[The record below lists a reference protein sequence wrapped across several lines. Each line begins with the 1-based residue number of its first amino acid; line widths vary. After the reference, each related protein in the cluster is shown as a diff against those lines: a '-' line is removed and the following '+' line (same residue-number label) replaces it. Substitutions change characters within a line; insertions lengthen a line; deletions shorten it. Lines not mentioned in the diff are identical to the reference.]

1 MSDSS
6 TVLCFSQDPDQLDR
20 LVAPLEW
27 SYPDVTVMHTD
38 SSAAAIEHLD
48 GGDVDTLVL
57 DARTAAA
64 TPPIVRAAREQY
76 PDLSILLLAD
86 YETGDDAG
94 VAISDVVEFV
104 DTVDGAEE
112 TFAGWVANAVVSGGT
127 SGPVDRIDHAN
138 AGHHEEI
145 VREVRHRLVDATSPR
160 DFEEAVCDALTVGD
174 RYRFAWIGEYDR
186 GEQQVVPWVTGA
198 AVDDWPTSTTFAVG
212 TGHETIVERALRSH
226 ELQVADGFG
235 PDDPSVP
242 WAEAAVDNGATATA
256 VAPLIDADDDEL
268 LGVMGVYTDAPTGFD
283 DLERRAIRDVA
294 DAAAHAL
301 GTMAL
306 RGEAKQQER
315 VLRRY
320 ERLVETVGDG
330 MYALDADGHFMT
342 VNNGLVEMTGYSREG
357 LLGEHVS
364 LVIDGRVDDES
375 GDRSGV
381 APGEDPIEH
390 LVSDRPIEPETME
403 VRLQCKDGERI
414 PCEAK
419 VGGLWESDQYRGS
432 VGVLRDITERKRRE
446 RELRRQNERLDGFAS
461 IVSHDLRNP
470 LGVAR
475 GYVDVLAE
483 TEDLER
489 LDHVDASLDR
499 MAAII
504 QDVLELARRGGTA
517 AETDPVSLGD
527 VVEDAWANVE
537 TKAATL
543 VVEESATI
551 AADRS
556 RFLRFLE
563 NLFRNAIEH
572 GGEEV
577 HVRVGLIDDPTANGA
592 GDDALGF
599 YVADDGEGIP
609 PSIRDRLFE
618 SEFSTSETGLGI
630 GLWVVRE
637 VASAHDWTTNATKSE
652 SGGARFEFEN
662 VERA

>member
-1 MSDSS
+1 MSDSA
-6 TVLCFSQDPDQLDR
+6 TVLCFSEDSDQLDR

-27 SYPDVTVMHTD
+27 SYPNVSVMHTD
-38 SSAAAIEHLD
+38 SSAAAIEHLA
-48 GGDVDTLVL
+48 GGDVDTLVV
-57 DARTAAA
+57 DARTAVA
-64 TPPIVRAAREQY
+64 TPAIVRAAREQY
-76 PDLSILLLAD
+76 PSLSVLLLTD
-86 YETGDDAG
+86 YEVDDDAG

-104 DTVDGAEE
+104 DAVDGAEE
-112 TFAGWVANAVVSGGT
+112 TFAGWVANAVVSDGA
-127 SGPVDRIDHAN
+127 SGPADRIDHAN
-138 AGHHEEI
+138 RERHEEI

-160 DFEEAVCDALTVGD
+160 DFEAAVCDVLTVGD

-198 AVDDWPTSTTFAVG
+198 AVDDWPTRTTFGVG
-212 TGHETIVERALRSH
+212 RGPETIVERALRSH
-226 ELQVADGFG
+226 ELQVAEGFD

-242 WAEAAVDNGATATA
+242 WAETAVHDGSTATA
-256 VAPLIDADDDEL
+256 VVPLIDADDDEL
-268 LGVMGVYTDAPTGFD
+268 LGVMGVYTDDPAGFD
-283 DLERRAIRDVA
+283 DFERRAIEDVA
-294 DAAAHAL
+294 DATAHAL

-342 VNNGLVEMTGYSREG
+342 VNNGLVEMTGYTREG

-364 LVIDGRVDDES
+364 LVVDGRFDDGS
-375 GDRSGV
+375 DDRNGV
-381 APGEDPIEH
+381 PPGADAIER
-390 LVSDRPIEPETME
+390 LVSDRPTGPETME
-403 VRLQCKDGERI
+403 VRLRRKDGERI

-419 VGGLWESDQYRGS
+419 VGGLWEDDRYRGS
-432 VGVLRDITERKRRE
+432 VGVLRDITERKRQE
-446 RELRRQNERLDGFAS
+446 RELRRQNERLDAFAS

-470 LGVAR
+470 LGVAQ
-475 GYVDVLAE
+475 GYVDVLDE
-483 TEDLER
+483 MEDLEQ
-489 LDHVDASLDR
+489 LEHVGASLDR
-499 MAAII
+499 MEAII

-517 AETDPVSLGD
+517 AETEPVSLED
-527 VVEDAWANVE
+527 VVEDAWGNVE

-543 VVEESATI
+543 EVEESATI

-572 GGEEV
+572 GGEDV
-577 HVRVGLIDDPTANGA
+577 RVRVGLTDDPTTDGTR
-592 GDDALGF
+592 DDTLGF
-599 YVADDGEGIP
+599 YVADDGEGVP
-609 PSIRDRLFE
+609 PSVRDHLFD

-630 GLWVVRE
+630 GLWVVKE
-637 VASAHDWTTNATKSE
+637 VSSAHDWTTNATESE

-662 VERA
+662 VTRA